1 MKRYIAILAAVLL
14 LACTACGKKQ
24 APSDTLDSE
33 GLVTASTQEMIYKNS
48 SYTLRFTKN
57 EEGKWQWK
65 DDTTLP
71 LDQTLMQQLLDQV
84 SALNTLT
91 PLENP
96 GDITAYDL
104 DGPDR
109 TLEVKN
115 DDGTGLS
122 LQIGA
127 AAEGGG
133 YYMCRDKDTTKIYVA
148 PDALVQLM
156 DRNIYELV
164 EMPTLPALTAGQAYA
179 YSGPGRRN
187 GRHRGAG
194 RGRQLAMQRGGR
206 VRPDDGAYCPLGRG
220 HEAGVLR
227 GL

>member
-1 MKRYIAILAAVLL
+1 MKRYIAILAAALL

-24 APSDTLDSE
+24 APPDTLDSE

-91 PLENP
+91 PMENP

-164 EMPTLPALTAGQAYA
+164 EMATLPALT
-179 YSGPGRRN
+179 S
-187 GRHRGAG
+187 
-194 RGRQLAMQRGGR
+194 
-206 VRPDDGAYCPLGRG
+206 D
-220 HEAGVLR
+220 
-227 GL
+227 

>member
-1 MKRYIAILAAVLL
+1 M
-14 LACTACGKKQ
+14 
-24 APSDTLDSE
+24 
-33 GLVTASTQEMIYKNS
+33 
-48 SYTLRFTKN
+48 
-57 EEGKWQWK
+57 
-65 DDTTLP
+65 P

-133 YYMCRDKDTTKIYVA
+133 YYMCRDKDTTKN
-148 PDALVQLM
+148 LCG
-156 DRNIYELV
+156 
-164 EMPTLPALTAGQAYA
+164 TGCAGAAY
-179 YSGPGRRN
+179 GPEY
-187 GRHRGAG
+187 
-194 RGRQLAMQRGGR
+194 L
-206 VRPDDGAYCPLGRG
+206 
-220 HEAGVLR
+220 
-227 GL
+227 

>member
-127 AAEGGG
+127 AAEGG
-133 YYMCRDKDTTKIYVA
+133 RLLYV
-148 PDALVQLM
+148 PGQRYHQDLCS
-156 DRNIYELV
+156 
-164 EMPTLPALTAGQAYA
+164 TGCAGAAYGSE
-179 YSGPGRRN
+179 Y
-187 GRHRGAG
+187 
-194 RGRQLAMQRGGR
+194 L
-206 VRPDDGAYCPLGRG
+206 
-220 HEAGVLR
+220 
-227 GL
+227 